1 MAVINLTEARI
12 RDLAMGSGIHRDEQV
27 KGLMVLCHKTTKS
40 YAVQGDVRRNGRHV
54 RTVRVKID
62 RCDRIGLREARNRAK
77 ALMSQIQS
85 GVDPTDGPDESG
97 ITLER
102 ALDAHLDEKPHR
114 PRTVEGYRYQLDHY
128 LRPWRKKAVADI
140 SRQMVRD
147 LYADLKR
154 KHGETTA
161 ASAMRTLRAVV
172 NTAMRIDETLG
183 SNPVAAL
190 HVPSPKRRKVAP
202 LDLADWWTKVE
213 RLSPVRRDLH
223 VAMLLTG
230 ARRSS
235 LVQVRREDVNT
246 VRGVMTF
253 THMKTSDEPMLFP
266 MGAGLAAIVAARM
279 EEDGPLGSDWLW
291 PSPTSRSGHVEE
303 PKERG
308 LPSPH
313 AYRHHART
321 LYIAAGVPY
330 AESAL
335 LLGQKLPGA
344 SGGYVHADHLVEQLR
359 RHAQALE
366 DLVLAGRRQGMAML
380 PDGRA
385 VDPMGF
391 VIVQPAAEVMGQ
403 PEVTLG

>member
-1 MAVINLTEARI
+1 
-12 RDLAMGSGIHRDEQV
+12 
-27 KGLMVLCHKTTKS
+27 
-40 YAVQGDVRRNGRHV
+40 
-54 RTVRVKID
+54 
-62 RCDRIGLREARNRAK
+62 
-77 ALMSQIQS
+77 
-85 GVDPTDGPDESG
+85 
-97 ITLER
+97 
-102 ALDAHLDEKPHR
+102 
-114 PRTVEGYRYQLDHY
+114 
-128 LRPWRKKAVADI
+128 
-140 SRQMVRD
+140 MVRD

-202 LDLADWWTKVE
+202 LDLAEWWAKVE

-235 LVQVRREDVNT
+235 LVQVRREDVDPA
-246 VRGVMTF
+246 RGVMTF

-266 MGAGLAAIVAARM
+266 MGAGLAAIVAARL

-308 LPSPH
+308 LPSRRSKIRGRSPGTRILRKTIRRISSTTTWQF
-313 AYRHHART
+313 AT
-321 LYIAAGVPY
+321 
-330 AESAL
+330 SASWTTPIFAKFSR
-335 LLGQKLPGA
+335 G
-344 SGGYVHADHLVEQLR
+344 
-359 RHAQALE
+359 
-366 DLVLAGRRQGMAML
+366 
-380 PDGRA
+380 
-385 VDPMGF
+385 
-391 VIVQPAAEVMGQ
+391 
-403 PEVTLG
+403 

>member
-12 RDLAMGSGIHRDEQV
+12 RDLPLGSGIHRDEQV
-27 KGLMVLCHKTTKS
+27 KGLLCICHKTTKS

-85 GVDPTDGPDESG
+85 GIDPMDGPKETG

-102 ALDAHLDEKPHR
+102 ALEAHLEEKPHR
-114 PRTVEGYRYQLDHY
+114 PRTAEGYRYHLDHY
-128 LRPWRKKAVADI
+128 LKPWRKRAVADI

-147 LYADLKR
+147 LYAELKR

-161 ASAMRTLRAVV
+161 ASSMRTLRAVI

-190 HVPSPKRRKVAP
+190 HVPAPRRRKVAP
-202 LDLADWWTKVE
+202 LDLTEWWS
-213 RLSPVRRDLH
+213 RLEGLTPIRRDLH
-223 VAMLLTG
+223 LSMLLTG

-235 LVQVRREDVNT
+235 IVQVKRDDVD
-246 VRGVMTF
+246 VERGVLTF

-266 MGAGLAAIVAARM
+266 MGRRLASIMSARM
-279 EEDGPLGSDWLW
+279 AADEPLASQWLW
-291 PSPTSRSGHVEE
+291 PSPTSKSGHVEE
-303 PKERG
+303 PKEDG

-313 AYRHHART
+313 EYRHHART

-344 SGGYVHADHLVEQLR
+344 SGGYVHAQHLVEQLR

-366 DLVLAGRRQGMAML
+366 DLVFAARPRFSEM
-380 PDGRA
+380 PDGTLI
-385 VDPMGF
+385 DPLGF
-391 VIVQPAAEVMGQ
+391 VLIEPGEEV
-403 PEVTLG
+403 LG

>member
-12 RDLAMGSGIHRDEQV
+12 KDMALGSGIHRDEQV
-27 KGLMVLCHKTTKS
+27 KGLMVICHKTTKS

-54 RTVRVKID
+54 RTVRLKID
-62 RCDRIGLREARNRAK
+62 RCDRIGLRDARNRAK

-102 ALDAHLDEKPHR
+102 ALDAHLEEKPHR

-128 LRPWRKKAVADI
+128 LKPWRKKAVADI

-147 LYADLKR
+147 LYSDLKR

-161 ASAMRTLRAVV
+161 ASTMRTLRAVV

-202 LDLADWWTKVE
+202 LDLTDWWAKVE
-213 RLSPVRRDLH
+213 KLSPVRRDLH
-223 VAMLLTG
+223 IAMLLTG

-235 LVQVRREDVNT
+235 LVQVKRDDISAE
-246 VRGVMTF
+246 RGVMTF
-253 THMKTSDEPMLFP
+253 THMKTSDDPMFFP
-266 MGAGLAAIVAARM
+266 MGRRLARAVAARM
-279 EEDGPLGSDWLW
+279 EADTPLGSDWLW

-303 PKERG
+303 PKEVG

-366 DLVLAGRRQGMAML
+366 DLVFAASPQPVLLPGLA
-380 PDGRA
+380 A
-385 VDPMGF
+385 VEPADAALSVEQIDRPMMVSHG
-391 VIVQPAAEVMGQ
+391 
-403 PEVTLG
+403 

>member
-1 MAVINLTEARI
+1 MAVLNLTEARI
-12 RDLAMGSGIHRDEQV
+12 RELPAGSGIHRDEQV
-27 KGLMVLCHKTTKS
+27 KGLMVICHKTTKS

-85 GVDPTDGPDESG
+85 GIDPTDGPAESG
-97 ITLER
+97 VTLER
-102 ALDAHLDEKPHR
+102 ALDMHLEEKQHR

-128 LRPWRKKAVADI
+128 LKPWRKKAVDDI

-147 LYADLKR
+147 LYTDLKR

-161 ASAMRTLRAVV
+161 ASVMRTLRAVI

-190 HVPSPKRRKVAP
+190 LVPSTKRRKVAP
-202 LDLADWWTKVE
+202 LDITEWWGRVE
-213 RLSPVRRDLH
+213 DLSPVRRDLH
-223 VAMLLTG
+223 IAMLLTG
-230 ARRSS
+230 DRRSS
-235 LVQVRREDVNT
+235 IVPVLRSDVDLR
-246 VRGVMTF
+246 RGVMTF

-266 MGAGLAAIVAARM
+266 MGHRLTSIIAARM
-279 EEDGPLGSDWLW
+279 EDDLPSGSDWLW
-291 PSPTSRSGHVEE
+291 PSPSSRSGHVME
-303 PKERG
+303 PKENG

-313 AYRHHART
+313 AYRHHCRT
-321 LYIAAGVPY
+321 LLIAAGVPY

-359 RHAQALE
+359 RHSQALE
-366 DLVLAGRRQGMAML
+366 DMVFAAKAQSGMVTL
-380 PDGRA
+380 PDGQQM
-385 VDPMGF
+385 DPLGF
-391 VIVQPAAEVMGQ
+391 VLVVEAT
-403 PEVTLG
+403 PE